1 MASLFWRQFS
11 VLFWKNWIVLLKHPF
26 LNILRCF
33 LLPVAYGVFLSVAQL
48 FLSRPNNYGIGT
60 SIPIYD
66 LQKTF
71 DGKTTLIWADA
82 TNGTTSPSPK
92 DIISRITQNFT
103 SAQLSA
109 VRQVDSPDNIPN
121 ECPQNFNLLSECFA
135 AVVFHDLSEVR
146 PVNYTLRADAGV
158 AHMDVDHNSDFELR
172 ILPLQWAI
180 DKAIIEMR
188 TNEEVVTPIQWP
200 FTQKTNKKQ
209 DLDYRLRYVRGIR
222 KLLVLAL
229 FVGYLGIAY
238 QLPGAVTSERANLVA
253 SHMKAMGL
261 MDSAKVI
268 SWHLSQCL
276 IYLPAW
282 VAVAVVWHYRIFSAT
297 SVVMIIFIHVLLGL
311 VLASWSFFVAA
322 PFGKS
327 PQIAAVASTF
337 LAVIFAVL
345 ALTFSPIANN
355 YTAVVFT
362 VLFPPGFYIFAI
374 RAICGFENNQMAAD
388 AMKGD
393 PDNGIYLLPL
403 IIAAIIDIILWP
415 VLSVLWERRLYDARN
430 PHPKR
435 RWFSMRPVPVPQ
447 PLKPG
452 IAISIKNLGKTFT
465 PSIVRSKKHVVTAV
479 DNLTLDIPKHGIF
492 VLLGSN
498 GAGKSTTLS
507 ILAGLTGRTRGT
519 VQFENGMDRPEPG
532 VLGIVPQK
540 NVLFPEL
547 TCYQNL
553 HIHYN
558 AAALSGGQKRKL
570 QLAIG
575 LVGGSQIVL
584 VDECTSGV
592 DPLSRRALWRTL
604 TSVRHERTVIF
615 TTHFLDEA
623 DLLAD
628 KIAILAAP
636 GKLVAEGSPVALKR
650 DLGDGYTVQASIERK
665 GNSSVLIEI
674 LDRIREITPGA
685 SIATAGSSQALYHL
699 ATKDPVM
706 VQHVLHIFEEYVKD
720 GSLHSYDVLGTTIE
734 DIFLD
739 LMNGLRQLA
748 VRESSDAELAP
759 LLKPSLSSLKS
770 QSSTDTLVDEPTLPT
785 LELSRGRQ
793 MSPWQQTVT
802 IFVKRRLIARRS
814 WLTPLFSILVAV
826 GGATIPLV
834 FISDRAPACVPHYK
848 ATSSFPLY
856 MPVSPVALD
865 AIFNETGQAT
875 AQVLNYPPGLIRS
888 LGNTTS
894 TLNIADVDDNKT
906 FVQTITDTYQD
917 LRYGG
922 ISMSADGSASMLA
935 WEAESPGYT
944 GSVLLNMV
952 DNILYNDALNKSGQ
966 VAIPSPMIQA
976 NYEAFPAVDA
986 GTLDALKWATFFGA
1000 TMAVF
1005 PAFYALYVAQERSS
1019 AVQAMQFS
1027 NGLSDPFGLWLGHLS
1042 FDVIFSLIA
1051 SSIIVTIFA
1060 IVASDQFHGL
1070 GLFWFV
1076 MVLYGIAATLLS
1088 YCFSLVV
1095 SSPLGAFAA
1104 SAGYQAVMFLL
1115 YFAGYLFTLTYA
1127 KTSDADHIIT
1137 ILNFT
1142 LSLLSPVASVE
1153 RAAFVSVN
1161 LFSLLCTGDATVSSL
1176 QTGTI
1181 MRYGGPIVYLLFH
1194 ITVLLGVLTRVD
1206 RFLLRPFRHRNSK
1219 PRRSES
1225 SQDIQLLLGSRERA
1239 DVLAEARHTTASDD
1253 LLRVLG
1259 VSKTYGTNKV
1269 VDDVTMSAG
1278 SDTIFALLGPN
1289 GAGKTTTFN
1298 MIRGDVVPDT
1308 GDVFIAG
1315 QSIKL
1320 CPQFTAI
1327 DSQLTV
1333 KEHLQIYGRLKGLG
1347 TGAVLHNNVRSL
1359 LGATGLLSYADRLA
1373 SKLSGGN
1380 QRKLSLAIA
1389 LMGNP
1394 SVILIDEFSTGVD
1407 VKMKRDMW
1415 ITLKNVAPTN
1425 TNSPFSDSMEE
1436 ASALANKVGILAKR
1450 MLAVGTIDSLAAR
1463 YATYE
1468 VHFTCRTRQ
1477 ETIQAQVLMSQIPG
1491 SRMADDVA
1499 TRFEVPIGPKFSLS
1513 QLFHILSSSGDIP
1526 QFTVEKASLESIFL
1540 KVIRQNDVV
1549 EEDAGA

>member
-1 MASLFWRQFS
+1 MFS
-11 VLFWKNWIVLLKHPF
+11 PPI
-26 LNILRCF
+26 
-33 LLPVAYGVFLSVAQL
+33 AYGFSSLLLRFFSPSPITHL
-48 FLSRPNNYGIGT
+48 HSNIRPSEDVRWQNHAHLGRCDQRRDI
-60 SIPIYD
+60 
-66 LQKTF
+66 
-71 DGKTTLIWADA
+71 
-82 TNGTTSPSPK
+82 PSPK

-109 VRQVDSPDNIPN
+109 VKQVDSPDNIPS

-135 AVVFHDLSEVR
+135 AVVFHDLSEAR

-158 AHMDVDHNSDFELR
+158 SHIDVDHKSDFELR

-188 TNEEVVTPIQWP
+188 TQEEVVTPIQWL

-209 DLDYRLRYVRGIR
+209 DLLYRLRYVRGIR

-282 VAVAVVWHYRIFSAT
+282 VAVAVCGTIASSRRQ
-297 SVVMIIFIHVLLGL
+297 L
-311 VLASWSFFVAA
+311 VILRRA

-327 PQIAAVASTF
+327 PQLAAVASTF

-345 ALTFSPIANN
+345 ALTFSPNSNN
-355 YTAVVFT
+355 YTAVIFT
-362 VLFPPGFYIFAI
+362 IVFPPGFYIFAI
-374 RAICGFENNQMAAD
+374 RAICGFENNQTAAD
-388 AMKGD
+388 ALKAD
-393 PDNGIYLLPL
+393 PDNGLYLLPL
-403 IIAAIIDIILWP
+403 IIAALIDIILWP
-415 VLSVLWERRLYDARN
+415 VLAVLWERRLYDARN
-430 PHPKR
+430 PQPKR
-435 RWFSMRPVPVPQ
+435 RWFSMRPVPVAQ

-452 IAISIKNLGKTFT
+452 VAISIKNLGKTFT
-465 PSIVRSKKHVVTAV
+465 PSIVRSKKHVVTAI

-498 GAGKSTTLS
+498 GAESSVWRAIKWSPLS
-507 ILAGLTGRTRGT
+507 QSDEDITQLLK
-519 VQFENGMDRPEPG
+519 DCD
-532 VLGIVPQK
+532 LGHK
-540 NVLFPEL
+540 
-547 TCYQNL
+547 
-553 HIHYN
+553 IHYN
-558 AAALSGGQKRKL
+558 AKALSGGQKRKL

-584 VDECTSGV
+584 VDECTSG
-592 DPLSRRALWRTL
+592 DC
-604 TSVRHERTVIF
+604 HF

-628 KIAILAAP
+628 RIAILAAP

-650 DLGDGYTVQASIERK
+650 TWEM
-665 GNSSVLIEI
+665 EI
-674 LDRIREITPGA
+674 LDRIREVTPRA
-685 SIATAGSSQALYHL
+685 SIATTSSSQALYHL
-699 ATKDPVM
+699 ATKDPLM
-706 VQHVLHIFEEYVKD
+706 VQRVLHVFEEYVKD

-739 LMNGLRQLA
+739 LMNGLKQLA
-748 VRESSDAELAP
+748 VREPSDAEIAP
-759 LLKPSLSSLKS
+759 LLKPSLSSLKW
-770 QSSTDTLVDEPTLPT
+770 QNSSDTLVDGPTLPA
-785 LELSRGRQ
+785 LELSRGRP
-793 MSPWQQTVT
+793 MSPWQQTAT

-826 GGATIPLV
+826 GGATVPLV
-834 FISDRAPACVPHYK
+834 FISDRLAACVPHYK

-856 MPVSPVALD
+856 MPISPVAVD
-865 AIFNETGQAT
+865 AIFDETGHAT
-875 AQVLNYPPGLIRS
+875 AQVLNYPPGLIHT

-894 TLNIADVDDNKT
+894 TLNIADVVDNQT
-906 FVQTITDTYQD
+906 FVQTITDSYED

-922 ISMSADGSASMLA
+922 ISMNADGSASMLA
-935 WEAESPGYT
+935 WEADSPGFI

-966 VAIPSPMIQA
+966 PAMPSPMIQA
-976 NYEAFPAVDA
+976 NYETFPIVDA

-1042 FDVIFSLIA
+1042 FDAIFSVIA
-1051 SSIIVTIFA
+1051 SSIIVAIFA

-1070 GLFWFV
+1070 GLFWLV
-1076 MVLYGIAATLLS
+1076 MVLYGVAATLLS

-1104 SAGYQAVMFLL
+1104 SAGYQAVMFLI

-1181 MRYGGPIVYLLFH
+1181 MRYGGPIVYLLLD
-1194 ITVLLGVLTRVD
+1194 IVVLLGVLTRVD

-1225 SQDIQLLLGSRERA
+1225 SQDIQLLLGSQERA

-1298 MIRGDVVPDT
+1298 MIRGDVVPDA

-1315 QSIKL
+1315 QSIKRFPKKARFSL
-1320 CPQFTAI
+1320 GVCPQFTAI

-1347 TGAVLHNNVRSL
+1347 KGAVLHDNVRSL

-1407 VKMKRDMW
+1407 AKMKRDMW
-1415 ITLKNVAPTN
+1415 ITLKNVAVGKAVVIT
-1425 TNSPFSDSMEE
+1425 THSMEE

-1450 MLAVGTIDSLAAR
+1450 IRRNHRFLAAR

-1468 VHFTCRTRQ
+1468 VHFTCRTRD
-1477 ETIQAQVLMSQIPG
+1477 ETIQAQVLMSQVPG

-1513 QLFHILSSSGDIP
+1513 QLFHILSSSEDIP

-1540 KVIRQNDVV
+1540 KVIRQNDVL